1 MTAPAHLL
9 PPNASALERALAE
22 SIGRFNPPQHVRA
35 LWNAATCPVAVLPYL
50 GWALS
55 VDEWDPTWPDEMK
68 RAAITE
74 ARTIHKRKGTPS
86 AIRRT
91 LTIVGQGD
99 ADLIE
104 RADYLRRDGT
114 ALRDGLRRR
123 MGPAGWATY
132 RVVLKRPTTLDQAD
146 QIKSMLAKSK
156 RNCVHL
162 VALDYSRAALR
173 HNGTAIRDGSY
184 VRGIIV

>member
-9 PPNASALERALAE
+9 PANASTLERALSE

-50 GWALS
+50 AWALS

-68 RAAITE
+68 RAAIAE

-86 AIRRT
+86 AIRRA
-91 LTIVGQGD
+91 LTVVGQGD
-99 ADLIE
+99 ADIVE
-104 RADYLRRDGT
+104 RADYIRRDGT
-114 ALRDGLRRR
+114 SIRNGLRRR
-123 MGPAGWATY
+123 MGPDAWATY
-132 RVVLKRPTTLDQAD
+132 RIVLKRPITLDQAE
-146 QIKSMLAKSK
+146 QIRQMLAKSK

-173 HNGTAIRDGSY
+173 HNGVAHRDGSY
-184 VRGIIV
+184 VRGIIT

>member
-1 MTAPAHLL
+1 MSDPDHLL
-9 PPNASALERALAE
+9 PHNASPLERALSA
-22 SIGRFNPPQHVRA
+22 SIGRFDPPAVVPT
-35 LWNAATCPVAVLPYL
+35 LWNAAACPAAVLPHL
-50 GWALS
+50 AWSLS
-55 VDEWDPTWPDEMK
+55 VDEWDAAWPEHIK

-74 ARTIHKRKGTPS
+74 ARAIHARKGTPS

-104 RADYLRRDGT
+104 RADYLVRDGT

-132 RVVLKRPTTLDQAD
+132 RVVLKRPITLDQAD
-146 QIKSMLAKSK
+146 QIQSMLAKST

-173 HNGTAIRDGSY
+173 HNGTAFRDGSY
-184 VRGIIV
+184 VRGIIS